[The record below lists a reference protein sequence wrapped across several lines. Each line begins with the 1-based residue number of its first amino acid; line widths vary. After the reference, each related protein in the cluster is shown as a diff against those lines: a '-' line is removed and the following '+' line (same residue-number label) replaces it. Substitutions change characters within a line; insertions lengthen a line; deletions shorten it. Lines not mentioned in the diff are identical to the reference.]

1 MKSNLKCKHCYQ
13 GSHMDEQLMMNLNE
27 VRSIASKLGE
37 LGTLSV
43 VLTGG
48 EPFLHPNL
56 VEIVETFNNWNIRVV
71 IFTNGQ
77 VIQNETIRKLSNMN
91 VLVRISLEGHNEEIN
106 DFIRGVGT
114 FKKAIEFSNICRE
127 NNLSIGYS
135 FTINSINE
143 KYFSD
148 MLQLAEDSFADE
160 IEMSEIL
167 NVNQNLNISSLML
180 SEKQSKN
187 FRINTLKG
195 FSISKAFRKG
205 MGLYRYKKGTEY
217 ICSAGTKNI
226 FIDING
232 DVYPCNLFANHNEY
246 FAGNVFSEDLLEI
259 WRKSKVFI
267 ELRNLKKEDIEECAN
282 CPASENCK
290 GGGPNGDSG
299 LTGRKIIVDTY
310 GGYARH
316 GGGAFSGK
324 DCTKVDRSAAYAARY
339 IAKNIVAAGL
349 AEKCEIQLS
358 YAIGV
363 ARPMSIMVDT
373 FGTSKLSDS
382 VLSEIICRHFDLR
395 PTGIIKMLNLRQ
407 PIYKQTSAYGHF
419 GRDDLDLSWEKTDK
433 IEVLKE
439 DYNSIISKKS
449 K

>member
-1 MKSNLKCKHCYQ
+1 MFLRKGVVWKNYDRESVLYDLENDSTLTLNETSTRILKEVLVYKNEYQKVAMNLLIENQECEYDDLYGDVMECCNTLFATPYFTTDPENAAFISLVGLVTSLETASIEITKNCNLKCKHCYQ

-148 MLQLAEDSFADE
+148 IAKS
-160 IEMSEIL
+160 SE
-167 NVNQNLNISSLML
+167 
-180 SEKQSKN
+180 EY
-187 FRINTLKG
+187 
-195 FSISKAFRKG
+195 RK
-205 MGLYRYKKGTEY
+205 K
-217 ICSAGTKNI
+217 I
-226 FIDING
+226 
-232 DVYPCNLFANHNEY
+232 
-246 FAGNVFSEDLLEI
+246 
-259 WRKSKVFI
+259 
-267 ELRNLKKEDIEECAN
+267 EDIARWN
-282 CPASENCK
+282 WYLGK
-290 GGGPNGDSG
+290 
-299 LTGRKIIVDTY
+299 Y
-310 GGYARH
+310 G
-316 GGGAFSGK
+316 
-324 DCTKVDRSAAYAARY
+324 
-339 IAKNIVAAGL
+339 
-349 AEKCEIQLS
+349 
-358 YAIGV
+358 
-363 ARPMSIMVDT
+363 
-373 FGTSKLSDS
+373 
-382 VLSEIICRHFDLR
+382 
-395 PTGIIKMLNLRQ
+395 
-407 PIYKQTSAYGHF
+407 
-419 GRDDLDLSWEKTDK
+419 
-433 IEVLKE
+433 LKE
-439 DYNSIISKKS
+439 K
-449 K
+449 

>member
-1 MKSNLKCKHCYQ
+1 
-13 GSHMDEQLMMNLNE
+13 
-27 VRSIASKLGE
+27 
-37 LGTLSV
+37 
-43 VLTGG
+43 
-48 EPFLHPNL
+48 
-56 VEIVETFNNWNIRVV
+56 
-71 IFTNGQ
+71 
-77 VIQNETIRKLSNMN
+77 MN
-91 VLVRISLEGHNEEIN
+91 VLDTLNCQSRI
-106 DFIRGVGT
+106 FT
-114 FKKAIEFSNICRE
+114 
-127 NNLSIGYS
+127 IGYS

-290 GGGPNGDSG
+290 GGKIVEIGTAEEVYYDPRHPYTWGLMRSLPAFANGKESLYTIPGMPPTLIDPPKG
-299 LTGRKIIVDTY
+299 DAFACRNEYALNIDYEEMPPMFKITDT
-310 GGYARH
+310 H
-316 GGGAFSGK
+316 
-324 DCTKVDRSAAYAARY
+324 YAATWLLDPRAPQ
-339 IAKNIVAAGL
+339 IKSPVGGIVH
-349 AEKCEIQLS
+349 E
-358 YAIGV
+358 
-363 ARPMSIMVDT
+363 
-373 FGTSKLSDS
+373 
-382 VLSEIICRHFDLR
+382 
-395 PTGIIKMLNLRQ
+395 
-407 PIYKQTSAYGHF
+407 
-419 GRDDLDLSWEKTDK
+419 
-433 IEVLKE
+433 
-439 DYNSIISKKS
+439 
-449 K
+449 